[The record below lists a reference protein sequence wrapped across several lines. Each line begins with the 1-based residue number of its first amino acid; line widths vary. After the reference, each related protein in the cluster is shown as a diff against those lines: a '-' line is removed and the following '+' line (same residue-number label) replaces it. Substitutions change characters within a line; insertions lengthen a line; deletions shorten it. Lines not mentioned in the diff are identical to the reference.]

1 MNLEKSFI
9 KSVFLV
15 FGIKSLFKLV
25 VVIVD
30 IYDDDLI
37 WELFVYFMDLNNYL
51 ILLIEMWGLCKRFEE
66 VGFGV

>member
-25 VVIVD
+25 VVIID

-51 ILLIEMWGLCKRFEE
+51 ILLIEMWGLC
-66 VGFGV
+66 

>member
-51 ILLIEMWGLCKRFEE
+51 ILLIETWGLC
-66 VGFGV
+66 

>member
-25 VVIVD
+25 VVIID

-37 WELFVYFMDLNNYL
+37 GELFVYFMDLNNYL
-51 ILLIEMWGLCKRFEE
+51 ILLIEMWGLC
-66 VGFGV
+66 

>member
-25 VVIVD
+25 VVIID

-37 WELFVYFMDLNNYL
+37 RELFVYFMDLNNYL
-51 ILLIEMWGLCKRFEE
+51 ILLIETWGLC
-66 VGFGV
+66 

>member
-37 WELFVYFMDLNNYL
+37 WELIVYFMDLNNYL
-51 ILLIEMWGLCKRFEE
+51 ILLIEMWGLC
-66 VGFGV
+66 

>member
-25 VVIVD
+25 VVIID

-37 WELFVYFMDLNNYL
+37 RELFVYFMDLNNYL
-51 ILLIEMWGLCKRFEE
+51 ILLIEMWGLC
-66 VGFGV
+66 

>member
-15 FGIKSLFKLV
+15 FGIKSSFKLV

-37 WELFVYFMDLNNYL
+37 RELFVYFMDLNNYL
-51 ILLIEMWGLCKRFEE
+51 ILLIETWGLC
-66 VGFGV
+66 

>member
-37 WELFVYFMDLNNYL
+37 RELFVYFMDLNNYL
-51 ILLIEMWGLCKRFEE
+51 ILLIEMWGLC
-66 VGFGV
+66 

>member
-15 FGIKSLFKLV
+15 FGIKSSFKLV
-25 VVIVD
+25 VVIID

-37 WELFVYFMDLNNYL
+37 RELYVYFMDLNNYL
-51 ILLIEMWGLCKRFEE
+51 ILLIETWGLC
-66 VGFGV
+66 

>member
-15 FGIKSLFKLV
+15 FGIKSSFKFV
-25 VVIVD
+25 VVIID

-37 WELFVYFMDLNNYL
+37 RELFVYFMDLNNYL
-51 ILLIEMWGLCKRFEE
+51 ILLIETWGLC
-66 VGFGV
+66 

>member
-15 FGIKSLFKLV
+15 FGIKSSFKLV
-25 VVIVD
+25 VVIID

-51 ILLIEMWGLCKRFEE
+51 ILLIEMWGLC
-66 VGFGV
+66 

>member
-15 FGIKSLFKLV
+15 FGIKSSFKLV
-25 VVIVD
+25 VVIID

-37 WELFVYFMDLNNYL
+37 RELFVYFMDLNNYL
-51 ILLIEMWGLCKRFEE
+51 ILLIEMWGLC
-66 VGFGV
+66 

>member
-51 ILLIEMWGLCKRFEE
+51 ILLIEMWGLC
-66 VGFGV
+66 

>member
-15 FGIKSLFKLV
+15 FGIKSSFKFV
-25 VVIVD
+25 VVIID

-37 WELFVYFMDLNNYL
+37 RELFVYFMDLNNYL
-51 ILLIEMWGLCKRFEE
+51 ILLIEMWGLC
-66 VGFGV
+66 

>member
-37 WELFVYFMDLNNYL
+37 RELFVYFMDLNNYL
-51 ILLIEMWGLCKRFEE
+51 ILLIETWGLC
-66 VGFGV
+66 

>member
-25 VVIVD
+25 VVIID

-37 WELFVYFMDLNNYL
+37 WELFVGLFVYFMDLNNYL
-51 ILLIEMWGLCKRFEE
+51 ILLIEMWGLC
-66 VGFGV
+66 

>member
-15 FGIKSLFKLV
+15 FGIKSSFKLV
-25 VVIVD
+25 VVIID

-37 WELFVYFMDLNNYL
+37 RELFVYFMDLNNYL
-51 ILLIEMWGLCKRFEE
+51 ILLIETWGLC
-66 VGFGV
+66 

>member
-25 VVIVD
+25 VVIID

-37 WELFVYFMDLNNYL
+37 GELFVYFMDLNNYL
-51 ILLIEMWGLCKRFEE
+51 ILLIETWGLC
-66 VGFGV
+66 

>member
-15 FGIKSLFKLV
+15 FGIKSSFKLV
-25 VVIVD
+25 VVIID

-51 ILLIEMWGLCKRFEE
+51 ILLIETWGLC
-66 VGFGV
+66 